1 MSHVIIRLW
10 NNFCYSEAQLSYFSN
25 NNRLT
30 ARHFMNKNCIRLDCE
45 EILIYLK
52 AVLSFLI
59 KILSKVHQN
68 NPLFHDFNLYKE
80 TKMGQFLQRQMP
92 EDGDCLYVPK
102 VFSVHSS
109 GIKLFAEKCTLWYV
123 SKCEMKVQTCVTVRI
138 NQTKTLIWVRL
149 SYFYF
154 KFTRD
159 RLWVSPDC
167 GHHDSAEIL
176 RKRQNQ
182 IKECVPWS

>member
-1 MSHVIIRLW
+1 
-10 NNFCYSEAQLSYFSN
+10 
-25 NNRLT
+25 
-30 ARHFMNKNCIRLDCE
+30 MNKNCIRLDCE

-102 VFSVHSS
+102 VFFCALLRNKALCREMHFVIC
-109 GIKLFAEKCTLWYV
+109 IK
-123 SKCEMKVQTCVTVRI
+123 M
-138 NQTKTLIWVRL
+138 
-149 SYFYF
+149 
-154 KFTRD
+154 
-159 RLWVSPDC
+159 
-167 GHHDSAEIL
+167 
-176 RKRQNQ
+176 
-182 IKECVPWS
+182 